1 MPFYVLSSN
10 SYIKVN
16 VYKFGYSSKSKNEL
30 LKQYEKN
37 KRTIPNPFILQWWD
51 EGSLKN
57 EKIIHNILRKMDII
71 ENIDGEW
78 YECDN
83 LFLFLTLIN
92 DEIHNIKLNE
102 TLEFIQDDI
111 NYIDLD
117 IFNYK
122 IYNDY
127 IIIKDLKEIIK
138 KCKES
143 NLGKEK
149 YYTYIDNSPDGKII
163 DSYLKLYNYNCEKV
177 WNNII
182 KKNVLN
188 KEGVFK
194 KIYYDYIIG
203 CLDGCDDCD
212 SDEYGECKYNLIIYN
227 YFKNKNKKCRKDL
240 IL

>member
-1 MPFYVLSSN
+1 
-10 SYIKVN
+10 
-16 VYKFGYSSKSKNEL
+16 
-30 LKQYEKN
+30 
-37 KRTIPNPFILQWWD
+37 
-51 EGSLKN
+51 
-57 EKIIHNILRKMDII
+57 MDII
-71 ENIDGEW
+71 ENIDV
-78 YECDN
+78 
-83 LFLFLTLIN
+83 LTLIN
-92 DEIHNIKLNE
+92 NEIHNIKLNE
-102 TLEFIQDDI
+102 TLLDFIQDDI

-138 KCKES
+138 ECKES

-149 YYTYIDNSPDGKII
+149 YYTYIDNSPEGKII

-203 CLDGCDDCD
+203 CLEECNECLD
-212 SDEYGECKYNLIIYN
+212 DEYGECKYNLIIYN
-227 YFKNKNKKCRKDL
+227 YFKNKNKKK
-240 IL
+240 